1 MRTFLAEIWFRKV
14 HWVALSALTLI
25 AVDAWRVP
33 VSRPDLLAP
42 LVWFLLYTFAAS
54 TVAMFIAVGNL
65 WTLQLM
71 TAVVSFVGLLRGV
84 TFFMFD
90 GRLTPLGLNLL
101 IAAYAYLVHAYERNR
116 VW

>member
-1 MRTFLAEIWFRKV
+1 MRLFLSEIWFRKV
-14 HWVALSALTLI
+14 HLVAFSALALI
-25 AVDAWRVP
+25 AVDAWRAP

-42 LVWFLLYTFAAS
+42 VVWFMLYTVATAS
-54 TVAMFIAVGNL
+54 VALFIMSGHKVA
-65 WTLQLM
+65 LQLM
-71 TAVVSFVGLLRGV
+71 TTVVSFVGLLRGV
-84 TFFMFD
+84 TFFMYD

>member
-25 AVDAWRVP
+25 AVDAWRAP

-42 LVWFLLYTFAAS
+42 SVWFLLYTFAAF
-54 TVAMFIAVGNL
+54 TVAMFIVSGTRLA
-65 WTLQLM
+65 LQLM

-84 TFFMFD
+84 TFFMYD

-116 VW
+116 LW